1 MAHPVDAK
9 LKKGLN
15 SHHIVVRKTN
25 ICTTV
30 LQKDYWKKKKRKKK
44 KDKKIRLKIKN
55 TVNHVTTNNNK
66 HQTNIFCLI
75 EIAKLSA
82 QISGLVLPAYFS
94 QTSGF
99 GCRYCTRQRCSVS
112 QASNKQAA
120 AHHQR
125 AATGMQWLENTLPE
139 VKNR

>member
-1 MAHPVDAK
+1 MQNLRKASTVTILLLGKPIYA
-9 LKKGLN
+9 LQFCKK
-15 SHHIVVRKTN
+15 ITER
-25 ICTTV
+25 
-30 LQKDYWKKKKRKKK
+30 KKKEKKK

-99 GCRYCTRQRCSVS
+99 GCRYCTR
-112 QASNKQAA
+112 
-120 AHHQR
+120 
-125 AATGMQWLENTLPE
+125 
-139 VKNR
+139 

>member
-1 MAHPVDAK
+1 MQNLRKASTVTILLLGKPIYA
-9 LKKGLN
+9 LQFCKK
-15 SHHIVVRKTN
+15 ITER
-25 ICTTV
+25 
-30 LQKDYWKKKKRKKK
+30 KKKEKKK

-120 AHHQR
+120 AHQQR
-125 AATGMQWLENTLPE
+125 AATGMQ
-139 VKNR
+139 

>member
-15 SHHIVVRKTN
+15 SHHIVVIGKTN

-30 LQKDYWKKKKRKKK
+30 LQKETESKKQ
-44 KDKKIRLKIKN
+44 KKIKNKAQNKKN

-75 EIAKLSA
+75 EIAKQSA

-112 QASNKQAA
+112 QASNQQAA
-120 AHHQR
+120 AFVDISNVQPQECSDW
-125 AATGMQWLENTLPE
+125 AYVASGQ
-139 VKNR
+139 NR